1 MNRIVNILISHQTE
15 LFANNSWNRIIRNRI
30 IRIPNNSVF
39 IIRLLFGN
47 RIIRF
52 LLFGHYSL
60 IPNTNSTKNVMKSHS
75 YDVIPYKFNQKM
87 SWNLKIIILFH
98 SNSSKNVMDS
108 QNHDIILYK
117 IYQKCHDISKTWHYS
132 IQILPK
138 HHKISQSWHYTIQI
152 LQKTSW
158 NVMKSHKYEV
168 IPYKFYQKC
177 R

>member
-1 MNRIVNILISHQTE
+1 MSRNPKIKT
-15 LFANNSWNRIIRNRI
+15 LFR
-30 IRIPNNSVF
+30 
-39 IIRLLFGN
+39 
-47 RIIRF
+47 
-52 LLFGHYSL
+52 
-60 IPNTNSTKNVMKSHS
+60 TNSTKNVMKSHS
-75 YDVIPYKFNQKM
+75 YDIIPYKFNQKM

-152 LQKTSW
+152 LQKHHEMSWSHTNMKLFHTNSTKNVIKSLNHGYYMQILPKASW
-158 NVMKSHKYEV
+158 NLEIMILFLQILQNKLYE
-168 IPYKFYQKC
+168 I
-177 R
+177 